1 MRTQGRKCNT
11 LRDIWCQVRRGCTVK
26 SILLV
31 FALIFYALL
40 FPNFDV
46 PLFYEAPLRYF
57 GAETF
62 YYYFLL
68 SFSDGLLRYIIP
80 IAAMIPFSFFFV
92 EDKTSR
98 FHDMAAGRMP
108 SARFVFHRFI
118 AALIVT
124 VLLIGAACL
133 AFVVFLLV
141 LCPLTGGSGAGESW
155 LEALAASPYGWFA
168 KTGHFRFYVLWQ
180 IGLLLVSSV
189 IWALTAISFSFL
201 WVNKAFVFI
210 ATFGSSLLL
219 DNILEHFAGTEY
231 TLYFLQVPDFIV
243 SGTPS
248 LQHTLREIGYL
259 CIAVI
264 LFAVLAL
271 WRFSSK
277 AQLLRDKHSQAGLLQ
292 KLIPCREKKFPIP
305 SAMQG
310 SWLARLM
317 ADVTVNCSKATLLPA
332 VVVPAFILLCKA
344 NKLTGRNTFG
354 DLLMH
359 VFGGIYWFDPVVNFE
374 PIGYWILILLPCM
387 LGTAINLERE
397 MGNRLYLSVHRYPSA
412 FQWWVSKYLAC
423 DIYVVI
429 NAFVMFAT
437 VIVIGAVTQASGF
450 GLWMADEEGFPV
462 LKSGVVFLLFHIFVW
477 QLLFLTQ
484 IQIFFHAISDQNYM
498 GFIAHLLPL
507 LLVMIS
513 FSIFDRPHN
522 VNIPYHWGMLL
533 RSELFSPPSMLSDDG
548 GEIPLC
554 AIKLHYCVYGQMLLT
569 VALGGVNS
577 MLGKV
582 IHFQERRQNA

>member
-1 MRTQGRKCNT
+1 M
-11 LRDIWCQVRRGCTVK
+11 RDIWCQVCRGCTVK
-26 SILLV
+26 NILLV

-46 PLFYEAPLRYF
+46 PRFYSAPLQYF

-80 IAAMIPFSFFFV
+80 IAAMIPFGFFFA

-98 FHDMAAGRMP
+98 FYDMAAGRMS
-108 SARFVFHRFI
+108 SAHFVLHRFT
-118 AALIVT
+118 AALIT
-124 VLLIGAACL
+124 TALLIGAACL
-133 AFVVFLLV
+133 AFALLLLV

-155 LEALAASPYGWFA
+155 LQALVASPYAWFA
-168 KTGHFRFYVLWQ
+168 KNGHFRFYVLWQ
-180 IGLLLVSSV
+180 IGLLLVSSM
-189 IWALTAISFSFL
+189 IWVLVAIGFSFL
-201 WVNKAFVFI
+201 WTNKAFVFI

-219 DNILEHFAGTEY
+219 DNILERLAGTEY

-243 SGTPS
+243 SGTPV
-248 LQHTLREIGYL
+248 LQHTLREIGYFF
-259 CIAVI
+259 IAAI
-264 LFAVLAL
+264 LFALLAL

-277 AQLLRDKHSQAGLLQ
+277 AQLLRDRYSRTGLLQ
-292 KLIPCREKKFPIP
+292 KLIPHQEMKLPIP
-305 SAMQG
+305 SAIRG
-310 SWLARLM
+310 SWLARLI
-317 ADVTVNCSKATLLPA
+317 ADVAANCSKATILPA

-344 NKLTGRNTFG
+344 KDLTGKNTFG
-354 DLLMH
+354 DLLLN

-387 LGTAINLERE
+387 LGTAINLDRE
-397 MGNRLYLSVHRYPSA
+397 MGNRMYLSVHRYPSA
-412 FQWWVSKYLAC
+412 AKWWISKCLAC

-429 NAFVMFAT
+429 NALVMFAT
-437 VIVIGAVTQASGF
+437 VIVLGVVTHASGF
-450 GLWMADEEGFPV
+450 GIWMADEDGFPV
-462 LKSGVVFLLFHIFVW
+462 LSSGAIFLLFHIFVW

-484 IQIFFHAISDQNYM
+484 IQIFFHAVSNQNYI

-507 LLVMIS
+507 LFVMIS

-522 VNIPYHWGMLL
+522 VNIPYHWGMIL
-533 RSELFSPPSMLSDDG
+533 RSELFSQSSMLSDNG

-554 AIKLHYCVYGQMLLT
+554 AIDLRCCVYGQMLLT
-569 VALGGVNS
+569 IVLGGINS
-577 MLGKV
+577 LLGKV
-582 IHFQERRQNA
+582 IKFQERRQNA

>member
-1 MRTQGRKCNT
+1 M
-11 LRDIWCQVRRGCTVK
+11 RDIWCQVRRGYTVK
-26 SILLV
+26 NTLLV
-31 FALIFYALL
+31 FALVFYALL

-46 PLFYEAPLRYF
+46 PLFYSAPLKYF
-57 GAETF
+57 SAETF

-68 SFSDGLLRYIIP
+68 SFNDGLLRYIIP
-80 IAAMIPFSFFFV
+80 IAAMIPFGFFFV
-92 EDKTSR
+92 EDKTCR
-98 FHDMAAGRMP
+98 FYDMEAGRI
-108 SARFVFHRFI
+108 SSVRFVLHRFI
-118 AALIVT
+118 AALITT

-133 AFVVFLLV
+133 AFVLLLLA

-155 LEALAASPYGWFA
+155 LQALAASPYGWFA
-168 KTGHFRFYVLWQ
+168 EAGHFRFYVLWQ
-180 IGLLLVSSV
+180 IGLLLVSSM
-189 IWALTAISFSFL
+189 IWVLVAISFSFL
-201 WVNKAFVFI
+201 WTNKAFVFI

-219 DNILEHFAGTEY
+219 DNLLERFAGTEY

-243 SGTPS
+243 SSTPL

-277 AQLLRDKHSQAGLLQ
+277 AQLLRDQHSQTCLLQ
-292 KLIPCREKKFPIP
+292 KFIPYKEKKLPIP
-305 SAMQG
+305 SVTQG
-310 SWLARLM
+310 SWLARLI
-317 ADVTVNCSKATLLPA
+317 ADVTVSCSKATILPA

-344 NKLTGRNTFG
+344 KDLTGKNTFG

-374 PIGYWILILLPCM
+374 SIGYWILILLPCM
-387 LGTAINLERE
+387 LGTAINLDRE
-397 MGNRLYLSVHRYPSA
+397 MGNRMYLSVHRYPSA
-412 FQWWVSKYLAC
+412 FQWWVGKYLAC

-429 NAFVMFAT
+429 NALFLFAT
-437 VIVIGAVTQASGF
+437 VIVIGVVTRASGF
-450 GLWMADEEGFPV
+450 GIWMADEDGFPV
-462 LKSGVVFLLFHIFVW
+462 LNSGVVFLLFHIFVW

-484 IQIFFHAISDQNYM
+484 IQIFFHAVSNQNYI

-507 LLVMIS
+507 LWVMIS

-522 VNIPYHWGMLL
+522 VNIPYHWGMIL
-533 RSELFSPPSMLSDDG
+533 RSGLFSPSSMLSDDG

-554 AIKLHYCVYGQMLLT
+554 AIDLRYCVYGQMVLT
-569 VALGGVNS
+569 TVLGSMNS
-577 MLGKV
+577 LLGKV
-582 IHFQERRQNA
+582 IRFQERRQNA